1 MESLYNAMY
10 LKVLWRLVE
19 LSQDCQVAEEHLE
32 GPLARHFWRAK
43 AEMSPKNTLDTP
55 SRMHDRE

>member
-1 MESLYNAMY
+1 MY

-43 AEMSPKNTLDTP
+43 AEMSPQNILDTP